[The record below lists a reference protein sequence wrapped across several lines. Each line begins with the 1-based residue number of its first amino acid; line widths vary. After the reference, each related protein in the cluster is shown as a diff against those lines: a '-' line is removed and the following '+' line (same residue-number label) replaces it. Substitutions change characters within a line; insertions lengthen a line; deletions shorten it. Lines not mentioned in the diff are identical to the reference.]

1 MSVDSPRMETR
12 IVELEIRVAYQE
24 KLLHDLDEVVTAYA
38 TRIDALTRE
47 LQELRGRVEAG
58 AIATVDEPPPHY

>member
-1 MSVDSPRMETR
+1 MEQR

-38 TRIDALTRE
+38 TRLDTLTRE
-47 LQELRGRVEAG
+47 LHELRGRVETS
-58 AIATVDEPPPHY
+58 ATADDVVDEPPPHY